1 MSLLSCASNASA
13 WRGYDYYKEQKV
25 LNYTALADDQFMG
38 LVRGSGGELY
48 TTTIDLAHPR
58 KSNCT
63 CPHANG
69 RRIICKHM
77 IALFFTVFPE
87 EAEKYYKDV
96 VKYQEE
102 AEQYNEELQD
112 RVIHY
117 VMQMK
122 KAELQQALLDMLF
135 SGPEWQ
141 YDHFVRDADLLEMD
155 F

>member
-1 MSLLSCASNASA
+1 
-13 WRGYDYYKEQKV
+13 
-25 LNYTALADDQFMG
+25 
-38 LVRGSGGELY
+38 
-48 TTTIDLAHPR
+48 
-58 KSNCT
+58 
-63 CPHANG
+63 
-69 RRIICKHM
+69 M